1 MIIMHQ
7 RISLALILVAAAL
20 LFAPVFVSAQS
31 GQLQATVEASP
42 GQAPTT
48 GVAPAEQNTGPKTAE
63 GFATYGLD
71 DPMGGASVPQIIAR
85 ILSWALPL
93 TGSLFLAMF
102 IWGGITYMTASGE
115 SERVKKSTQT
125 LRNAVIGLAIVSL
138 AYVLVFNVID
148 FFGRSL
154 TGDTATPPGA
164 PQAQSGGG

>member
-1 MIIMHQ
+1 MINMNY
-7 RISLALILVAAAL
+7 RSSLTLVLMATAL
-20 LFAPVFVSAQS
+20 LFIPAFVSAQD
-31 GQLQATVEASP
+31 GQLQEAVGTTP
-42 GQAPTT
+42 GQAGATAAS
-48 GVAPAEQNTGPKTAE
+48 GEYSGPKTSD

-154 TGDTATPPGA
+154 TGDTSTPPGA